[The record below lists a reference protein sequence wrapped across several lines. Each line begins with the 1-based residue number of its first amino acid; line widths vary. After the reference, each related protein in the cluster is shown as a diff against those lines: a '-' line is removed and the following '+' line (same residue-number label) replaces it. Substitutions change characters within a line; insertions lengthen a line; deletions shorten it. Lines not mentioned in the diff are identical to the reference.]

1 MDTAEDILEAVTG
14 RRMSLLEKKDK
25 EISMEREAILTIRN
39 LEVSF
44 QTMHG
49 RFRAIRG
56 LDFDLYR
63 EDTVAIVG
71 ESGSGKSVTAKCM
84 MGIRSTNERIENGE
98 IMFTYIDGSGERRT
112 VNIAKISENEVRRTI
127 CGRHIAMVFQD
138 PMTSLNPTVTIGRQI
153 MEGMIDH
160 NRISKQAAKEKTL
173 HLLEEVG
180 LDEPLKRFKQYPHQL
195 SGGMRQRVVIAIA
208 LACEPDVLICD
219 EPTTALD
226 VTIQWKILE
235 LIKRLQ
241 KERDLTVIYI
251 THDLGVVAKVAEHVC
266 VMYAG
271 RIVEKGSIE
280 DIYYDPRHP
289 YTWGLLSSMPDLST
303 DSERL
308 FAIPGNP
315 VNLMEQVHGD
325 PFAPRNPFAMKID
338 FEQEPPLF
346 HVKGNHYCASWLC
359 HPDAPKQELPP
370 SLQTKIDRMLKEV
383 G

>member
-63 EDTVAIVG
+63 GDTVAIVG

-180 LDEPLKRFKQYPHQL
+180 IDEPLKRFKQYPHQL

-303 DSERL
+303 DSER
-308 FAIPGNP
+308 A
-315 VNLMEQVHGD
+315 
-325 PFAPRNPFAMKID
+325 
-338 FEQEPPLF
+338 
-346 HVKGNHYCASWLC
+346 
-359 HPDAPKQELPP
+359 
-370 SLQTKIDRMLKEV
+370 
-383 G
+383 

>member
-1 MDTAEDILEAVTG
+1 
-14 RRMSLLEKKDK
+14 
-25 EISMEREAILTIRN
+25 MEREAILTIKN
-39 LEVSF
+39 LVVSF

-49 RFRAIRG
+49 RFNAIRG
-56 LDFDLYR
+56 LDFELYKG
-63 EDTVAIVG
+63 DTVAIVG

-84 MGIRSTNERIENGE
+84 MGIRSTNETIESGE
-98 IMFTYIDGSGERRT
+98 INFTYTDDAGQRKT
-112 VNIAKISENEVRRTI
+112 VDVAKMSEGEVRKTI
-127 CGRHIAMVFQD
+127 CGKHIAMVFQD
-138 PMTSLNPTVTIGRQI
+138 PMTSLNPTVTIGKQI

-160 NRISKQAAKEKTL
+160 YHIPHEEAKAKTL
-173 HLLEEVG
+173 QLLEEVG
-180 LDEPLKRFKQYPHQL
+180 IDQPEKRFKQYPHQL

-208 LACEPDVLICD
+208 LACSPDVLICD

-235 LIKRLQ
+235 LIKKLQ
-241 KERDLTVIYI
+241 RERDLTVIYI
-251 THDLGVVAKVAEHVC
+251 THDLGVVAKVADYVC

-271 RIVEKGSIE
+271 RIVERGTIE

-303 DSERL
+303 DSKRL

-315 VNLMEQVHGD
+315 VNLMEKVQGD

-346 HVKGNHYCASWLC
+346 HIKGEHYCASWLC
-359 HPDAPKQELPP
+359 HPDAPKQEMPQ
-370 SLQTKIDRMLKEV
+370 SLRDKIDKMLKEV

>member
-1 MDTAEDILEAVTG
+1 M
-14 RRMSLLEKKDK
+14 
-25 EISMEREAILTIRN
+25 
-39 LEVSF
+39 
-44 QTMHG
+44 
-49 RFRAIRG
+49 
-56 LDFDLYR
+56 
-63 EDTVAIVG
+63 
-71 ESGSGKSVTAKCM
+71 
-84 MGIRSTNERIENGE
+84 
-98 IMFTYIDGSGERRT
+98 
-112 VNIAKISENEVRRTI
+112 
-127 CGRHIAMVFQD
+127 
-138 PMTSLNPTVTIGRQI
+138 
-153 MEGMIDH
+153 
-160 NRISKQAAKEKTL
+160 
-173 HLLEEVG
+173 
-180 LDEPLKRFKQYPHQL
+180 
-195 SGGMRQRVVIAIA
+195 VIAIA

>member
-63 EDTVAIVG
+63 GDTVAIVG

-180 LDEPLKRFKQYPHQL
+180 IDEPLKRFKQYPHQL

-219 EPTTALD
+219 EPTD
-226 VTIQWKILE
+226 RKS
-235 LIKRLQ
+235 
-241 KERDLTVIYI
+241 
-251 THDLGVVAKVAEHVC
+251 VV
-266 VMYAG
+266 
-271 RIVEKGSIE
+271 
-280 DIYYDPRHP
+280 
-289 YTWGLLSSMPDLST
+289 
-303 DSERL
+303 
-308 FAIPGNP
+308 
-315 VNLMEQVHGD
+315 
-325 PFAPRNPFAMKID
+325 
-338 FEQEPPLF
+338 
-346 HVKGNHYCASWLC
+346 
-359 HPDAPKQELPP
+359 
-370 SLQTKIDRMLKEV
+370 
-383 G
+383 